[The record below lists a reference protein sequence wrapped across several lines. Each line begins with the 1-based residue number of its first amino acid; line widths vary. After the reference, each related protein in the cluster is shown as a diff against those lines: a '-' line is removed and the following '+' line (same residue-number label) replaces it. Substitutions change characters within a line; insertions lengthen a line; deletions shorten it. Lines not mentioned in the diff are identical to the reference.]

1 MGGQTRTRS
10 ITVMLLCA
18 CLALA
23 GVVAIVWGLNRPP
36 QTASIPLP
44 SSTTSS
50 AVPPAAGSPGPTTR
64 AATGQSVPAPSA
76 SVQKSKDPKVSAP
89 VKIDIPS
96 TGEGSSL
103 LTLGTA
109 ADQTIVVPN
118 DKQADQA
125 GWYDGSPEPGEN
137 GPATIVGHS
146 TSSRGAAVFFKL
158 AEVQKGAAV
167 NVTTENGTVLRFV
180 VYDVASYPKN
190 AFPTSKVYG
199 NTDSPELRVVTCG
212 GTFDKGTG
220 HFENNTVLYARLA
233 A

>member
-1 MGGQTRTRS
+1 MRNFKTRVVMVLAVPLLMTACGSGGQTGTDS
-10 ITVMLLCA
+10 TT
-18 CLALA
+18 
-23 GVVAIVWGLNRPP
+23 P
-36 QTASIPLP
+36 TAAAA
-44 SSTTSS
+44 SSTTAPEAAPGSNTPAPSS
-50 AVPPAAGSPGPTTR
+50 RTKTPSAKR
-64 AATGQSVPAPSA
+64 SVPAPSA

-167 NVTTENGTVLRFV
+167 NVTTENGTVLKFT
-180 VYDVASYPKN
+180 VYQVANYPKKS
-190 AFPTSKVYG
+190 FPTAKVYG
-199 NTDSPELRVVTCG
+199 NTDGPELRVVTCG

-220 HFENNTVLYARLA
+220 HLEDNTVLYARLA